1 MLKENSTENRVN
13 TMLKILFD
21 SSTEKEKRHKAS
33 DNLVF
38 LSRDEAGAERIFR
51 EGGPTALCELLDQP
65 DPYVRLS
72 ALRTLSALC
81 NGHQG
86 RVNYPVKFISV
97 EKLAC
102 LNFDNL
108 FC

>member
-1 MLKENSTENRVN
+1 MFEENSTENRVN

-21 SSTEKEKRHKAS
+21 GTSDKEKRIKAA

-51 EGGPTALCELLDQP
+51 EGGPTALTELLDQD

-81 NGHQG
+81 NGHQA
-86 RVNYPVKFISV
+86 RVSFC
-97 EKLAC
+97 C
-102 LNFDNL
+102 LTCNEPK
-108 FC
+108 

>member
-1 MLKENSTENRVN
+1 MLITYFVFPLQMFEENSTENRVN

-21 SSTEKEKRHKAS
+21 SSVDNDKRQKAA
-33 DNLVF
+33 DNLVY

-51 EGGPTALCELLDQP
+51 EGGATALTELLDQK

-81 NGHQG
+81 IGHQA
-86 RVNYPVKFISV
+86 RVCFM
-97 EKLAC
+97 
-102 LNFDNL
+102 L
-108 FC
+108 F